1 MAIAHAL
8 SAQPVDVR
16 PLGQRFAQGQTH
28 ALFKTDE
35 LEVMQLVLA
44 KGKSMPMHAVP
55 GEITVQCT
63 EGRIDFVA
71 DGHSQVLEA
80 GHLLYL
86 TGGMPHSLTALED
99 TTALVTIVL
108 RK

>member
-28 ALFKTDE
+28 ALFKSDE

-44 KGKSMPMHAVP
+44 RGKSLPPHVVP
-55 GEITVQCT
+55 GEITVQCL

-71 DGHSQVLEA
+71 DGRSEVLEA

-86 TGGMPHSLTALED
+86 TGGVSHSLTALED
-99 TTALVTIVL
+99 STALLTMVL